1 MNASDNKAILKTVF
15 DALAEGNSRPFVD
28 SMADEFRWTI
38 AGQSQWSRTY
48 DGKAA
53 VIDALFP
60 VLRARIE
67 GRTRTI
73 AQRFIADGD
82 LVVVEAHGD
91 NTAKDGRPYRN
102 SYCMVFR
109 LAGGKLIELTEY
121 MDTDLAITVL
131 GAPPA

>member
-1 MNASDNKAILKTVF
+1 MNPSDNKAILKTVF

-28 SMADEFRWTI
+28 SMAEEFRWTM
-38 AGQSQWSRTY
+38 AGESQWSRTY

-53 VIDALFP
+53 VMDQLFP
-60 VLRARIE
+60 LLRARIE

-82 LVVVEAHGD
+82 LVVVEARGA
-91 NTAKDGRPYRN
+91 NMAKDGRPYRN
-102 SYCMVFR
+102 HYCFVFR
-109 LAGGKLIELTEY
+109 LAGGKLVELTEY
-121 MDTDLAITVL
+121 MDTEMAITVL